1 MLLMMHCDLRRG
13 AENQHF
19 QSTLLVGMEEGGGG
33 HTKVFS
39 VYAL

>member
-19 QSTLLVGMEEGGGG
+19 QSTLLVGMEEGGG

-39 VYAL
+39 VYDL